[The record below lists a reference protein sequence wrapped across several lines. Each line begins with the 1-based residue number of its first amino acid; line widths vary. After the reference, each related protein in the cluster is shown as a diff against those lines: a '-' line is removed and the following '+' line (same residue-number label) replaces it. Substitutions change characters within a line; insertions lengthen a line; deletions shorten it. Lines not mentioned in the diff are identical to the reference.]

1 MSEIKKWKEHLHGGK
16 SDGKKPDDYKPDEIE
31 VGKKV
36 EREHTS
42 DEDTATEIAMD
53 HEQENDSY
61 YDELVM
67 SGIADEE
74 DAIDTYNKI
83 KSPEDKKK
91 ALDKIQNHINKEK
104 DKLKKENRL
113 YNFNNFVINEKKK
126 SMKKKVIGGTYL
138 IHDEREVPI

>member
-1 MSEIKKWKEHLHGGK
+1 MAEIKKWKEHLHGGK

-61 YDELVM
+61 YDESVM

-91 ALDKIQNHINKEK
+91 ALDKIQNHIKKEK

-113 YNFNNFVINEKKK
+113 LKFDQFIQK
-126 SMKKKVIGGTYL
+126 
-138 IHDEREVPI
+138 

>member
-1 MSEIKKWKEHLHGGK
+1 MKLIKEFKEHLHGGK
-16 SDGKKPDDYKPDEIE
+16 ADGKTPSEFNKNNVKIGSE
-31 VGKKV
+31 VQ
-36 EREHTS
+36 REHST
-42 DEDTATEIAMD
+42 DKDTEKEITID
-53 HEQENDSY
+53 HLEENPTY

-113 YNFNNFVINEKKK
+113 LKFDQFIQK
-126 SMKKKVIGGTYL
+126 
-138 IHDEREVPI
+138 